1 MTLVAGASQYLASSI
16 LANAKGTAPS
26 IPTLLS
32 QATDISSLLDS
43 GREAVRIRG
52 LGISS
57 SARVLNQQ
65 FLQRTSD
72 VNQLF
77 SLGAG
82 TDATVEG
89 ALQNILALRA
99 QTSTDRLA
107 SSLIEVADSGD
118 VAADSTK
125 GTNVDT
131 SA

>member
-1 MTLVAGASQYLASSI
+1 MTLVAGASQYLASST